1 MPKCKERKM
10 EEFDF
15 KQKILQKLNS
25 LYEIVKQG
33 ENVGLDFHF
42 VLEKLERVKKVVDDG
57 IVKIVLL
64 GSFSDGKTSAIAG
77 LLGKLEDWERRE
89 GWKKKEEMEGEKK
102 K

>member
-1 MPKCKERKM
+1 M

-15 KQKILQKLNS
+15 KQKVLQKLNS

-33 ENVGLDFHF
+33 EKVGLDFRF

-64 GSFSDGKTSAIAG
+64 GSFSDGKTSTIPNVC
-77 LLGKLEDWERRE
+77 
-89 GWKKKEEMEGEKK
+89 
-102 K
+102 